1 MSAHVCAL
9 QALYFCSQDLCSFQ
23 MFPDVSPGAGLST
36 AESPIEPSSFL
47 DLFGHFAA
55 QSSKAGSVELA
66 KTIEGKQYII

>member
-1 MSAHVCAL
+1 MS
-9 QALYFCSQDLCSFQ
+9 
-23 MFPDVSPGAGLST
+23 PDVSPGAGLST